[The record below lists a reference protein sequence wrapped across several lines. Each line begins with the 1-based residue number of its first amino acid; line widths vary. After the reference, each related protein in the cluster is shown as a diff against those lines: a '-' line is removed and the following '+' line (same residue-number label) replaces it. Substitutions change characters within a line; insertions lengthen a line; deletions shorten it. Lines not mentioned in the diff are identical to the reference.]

1 MYKAETKNIVR
12 GKKIVFSNFYD
23 TIFNHP
29 KENVE
34 KEIKTFVREF
44 ELNKNGREEANLH
57 KCIVYTQDAPDK
69 YTDGV
74 TSLNKKLIGV
84 NEKLQNAKPTFETLL
99 SELTELRQNR
109 QSRSD
114 PYQKER
120 KEFLKGIE
128 KAKKNYE
135 EEMKE
140 REQELVKEYRLL
152 MEEAVR
158 GVAPP

>member
-12 GKKIVFSNFYD
+12 GKKVVFSNFYD

-44 ELNKNGREEANLH
+44 ELNKNGREESNLH

-69 YTDGV
+69 YTDG
-74 TSLNKKLIGV
+74 
-84 NEKLQNAKPTFETLL
+84 
-99 SELTELRQNR
+99 NR